1 MYNKSA
7 TNIQQ
12 AHNNFPEIIRVVKR
26 VELSMLLT
34 IVAHVWLI
42 CLLRLCICTATAC
55 FSMGKCLRPGG
66 WSLNQGIYYVGE
78 LQELDGR

>member
-7 TNIQQ
+7 TNVQQ
-12 AHNNFPEIIRVVKR
+12 AHNNFLEIIRVVKR

-34 IVAHVWLI
+34 ILADMFD
-42 CLLRLCICTATAC
+42 CLLGLCICTATVC
-55 FSMGKCLRPGG
+55 FSMGKCLHPGG
-66 WSLNQGIYYVGE
+66 WSLNQGVYYVGE